1 MEDKWQELRELESQ
15 RSNLITKL
23 AKIEEKKETVSSE
36 VYSKVKKEYT
46 EKLKTLDEKMTK
58 YMDLI
63 KEELLNIE
71 KEVATVVQE
80 KKEIDL
86 KTEETELRY
95 SIGEH
100 DEETYN
106 ELSKEN
112 SEHLST
118 IKEKKQ
124 KLEERKQWLSAFVQ
138 IKDIEETI
146 ESKAPEPEPEAEI
159 KIEEHILE
167 EKLPEEAPKLDE
179 LLVAEE
185 AVKPEPPVAREAPKE
200 KPAEID
206 KEKEKN
212 ISCPKCGHLNA
223 PDSWYCEKCGAEIL
237 DSQVLE

>member
-15 RSNLITKL
+15 RSNLTTKL

-71 KEVATVVQE
+71 KEVTTVVQE
-80 KKEIDL
+80 EKEIDL

-95 SIGEH
+95 SIGEY

-167 EKLPEEAPKLDE
+167 EKLPEEATKLDE
-179 LLVAEE
+179 LLVKEE
-185 AVKPEPPVAREAPKE
+185 TVKPEPPVAEEAPKE
-200 KPAEID
+200 KPAKID

-237 DSQVLE
+237 DSPVLE